1 MDALI
6 LFHIATQHLDD
17 LHAEAAEQHL
27 IRECRR
33 PGGRHAATS
42 GRWVGRSILR
52 LCRAVGLCRAE
63 Q

>member
-1 MDALI
+1 MHALI
-6 LFHIATQHLDD
+6 PLEIATRHHDD
-17 LHAEAAEQHL
+17 LLADAAEQRL

-42 GRWVGRSILR
+42 GRWAGRSILR
-52 LCRAVGLCRAE
+52 LCRAVGLCRTE